1 MIDNRLRNLCKIYL
15 TIDIF
20 AYALSLLVIT
30 LFSSIPLA
38 LHISIIALG
47 IVPFIIMFLSIIRY
61 ERAYLMVKAILPYII
76 IVKLTGMATLSNGL
90 ESSALL
96 FFFVIPFLIY
106 SLEENI
112 ILPSIIMLVIVS
124 FFVYC
129 HSTPFL
135 YEALTKI
142 NIIGCKTKLNN
153 LNPTYILFFYLVFLF
168 NFVQS
173 HYYVKTQ
180 TSYSRIINQKH
191 LELCREKHFKENMLL
206 NATHEIKTPHTIIK
220 NSFQTLS
227 QSFPE
232 IKKSPLFPAINRQLE
247 RVIKDA
253 SDIFDEAKLSISEK
267 IYEHNRVFCLS
278 CFLEEKALLF
288 SSYAAT
294 KEITINGENIES
306 NLYIKASDVAIDKV
320 INNLLDNAI
329 KYSPRG
335 GMIEIMA
342 RSKAG
347 KIELTIRDSGIGISP
362 EDLANVFL
370 RFYQVTKKKEVSRG
384 VGLGLFLVKQILD
397 TLGASIEIKSEKN
410 RGTTVHIELDR
421 ELERGNDFLEEY
433 SMSSPSFCPDMFKE
447 VEDSEYDKS
456 LQTIMIVEDEPAVAR
471 ILKEAMEEQ
480 YNIVT
485 AANGK
490 VALRKLKEKRVNL
503 IISDIMMPMMNGLEL
518 CREVKG
524 RAEYKNIPF
533 IFITARSGDSEK
545 LKGLKAGA
553 IDYISKPFNSTEVYL
568 RVKNNLKF
576 HELLIEKS
584 RTEIIDELEN
594 NYQEKL
600 AQLPPRQKQICDL
613 LYYRPFITNREI
625 ADTLD
630 IKPGSVGRYIKDIT
644 RKFELNSE
652 RKSELISFLRK
663 YRNS

>member
-1 MIDNRLRNLCKIYL
+1 MKDNPLKKLCKIYL
-15 TIDIF
+15 TIGIF
-20 AYALSLLVIT
+20 AYVLALLAFALL
-30 LFSSIPLA
+30 SPIPLG
-38 LHISIIALG
+38 LHIFIISVG
-47 IVPFIIMFLSIIRY
+47 IVPFTIMLISIIKH
-61 ERAYLMVKAILPYII
+61 ERAYLFVKAIIPYIL
-76 IVKLTGMATLSNGL
+76 IVKLTGMATVSNGL

-96 FFFVIPFLIY
+96 FFFVTPFLIY

-112 ILPSIIMLVIVS
+112 ILPSIIMVFIVT

-129 HSTPFL
+129 HSSPFL
-135 YEALTKI
+135 YEALNKI
-142 NIIGCKTKLNN
+142 DIIDSKTKLND
-153 LNPTYILFFYLVFLF
+153 LNFAYIIFFYLVLLI

-191 LELCREKHFKENMLL
+191 LELCREKNFKENMLI

-267 IYEHNRVFCLS
+267 IYDHNRVFCLS
-278 CFLEEKALLF
+278 CFLKEKALLF

-294 KEITINGENIES
+294 KEITIERENIES
-306 NLYIKASDVAIDKV
+306 NLYIKAADVAIDKV

-329 KYSPRG
+329 KYSPG
-335 GMIEIMA
+335 GGKIEIMA
-342 RSKAG
+342 QSKAD

-362 EDLANVFL
+362 EDLANLFL

-397 TLGASIEIKSEKN
+397 TLGASIEIKSEEN
-410 RGTTVHIELDR
+410 RGTTVYIEFERYR
-421 ELERGNDFLEEY
+421 EERGLLLENY
-433 SMSSPSFCPDMFKE
+433 SISSPSFCPDMFKE
-447 VEDSEYDKS
+447 VEDSKYDKS
-456 LQTIMIVEDEPAVAR
+456 LQTIMIVEDEPAIAR

-490 VALRKLKEKRVNL
+490 IALRKLKEKRVNL
-503 IISDIMMPMMNGLEL
+503 IISDIMMPLMNGLEL
-518 CREVKG
+518 CSEIKS

-568 RVKNNLKF
+568 RVKNNLKL
-576 HELLIEKS
+576 HELLIESS

-613 LYYRPFITNREI
+613 LYYHPFITNREI
-625 ADTLD
+625 ADSLD
-630 IKPGSVGRYIKDIT
+630 IKQGSVGRYIKDIT
-644 RKFELNSE
+644 RKFELSSE
-652 RKSELISFLRK
+652 RKSELINFLRK
-663 YRNS
+663 YRSN